1 MILRRLVTFLLLGF
15 CIQPV
20 FSQEKK
26 QFIVLDPGVELYLFP
41 EKKSEVLKRL
51 PFGEILSSENQKEA
65 DSKFQLLTDRDGLTG
80 WVDSRSLFKM
90 GSKGSYPVITKAIE
104 KLLYQDS
111 GPNELESV
119 FTYLTKIEEGPIFQ
133 GNEYLFL
140 KVRRLVVLQRYLE
153 VLQSPEY
160 RSKSRQKLEDV
171 LKNNPSEVGVYS
183 KTGIWSENLT
193 NSPEGSK
200 LKVRPESFW
209 KIAEAYPDSKPGDFS
224 AYLAVKYT
232 PEVRCGKDPI
242 CVLQDEENRRLKYLL
257 LQPNGNYAPIFS
269 THLEKRLLS
278 FSKDRETLVCDTKL
292 QKEPQLKSFRSKV
305 QELPAR
311 YGKKFYSKL
320 RVIEEECLKK

>member
-1 MILRRLVTFLLLGF
+1 MYLRRLVYLILIASCTFSLSAQGR
-15 CIQPV
+15 
-20 FSQEKK
+20 K
-26 QFIVLDPGVELYLFP
+26 QYIVLDPGTELYLFP
-41 EKKSEVLKRL
+41 EKKSEVLRKL
-51 PFGEILSSENQKEA
+51 SFGEILSSENQKEA
-65 DSKFQLLTDRDGLTG
+65 DSKFQLLTDKDGLTG
-80 WVDSRSLFKM
+80 WVDSRSLFRM

-140 KVRRLVVLQRYLE
+140 KIRRLVVLQRYAE

-160 RSKSRQKLEDV
+160 RFKSKQKLEDL
-171 LKNNPSEVGVYS
+171 LKNNPTELGVYS
-183 KTGIWSENLT
+183 KTGIWTDTLSNA
-193 NSPEGSK
+193 PEGSK
-200 LKVRPESFW
+200 LKVRPETFW
-209 KIAEAYPDSKPGDFS
+209 KVAEAYPNSKPGDFA

-232 PEVRCGKDPI
+232 PEIRCGRDPI

-269 THLEKRLLS
+269 THLEKRLLH
-278 FSKDRETLVCDTKL
+278 FSKDRETLVCDSKL
-292 QKEPQLKSFRSKV
+292 PKESGLKNFRNKV